1 MKKVIVIVGPT
12 SVGKTKLGVSLA
24 LELNGEVISGDSMQV
39 YKTMDIGSAK
49 VTKEEAQGIVH
60 HLIDIKDPKDSYSV
74 KEFQEQVR
82 YWIDDITSR
91 GKVPIIVGGTG
102 LYIKAA
108 LYDYTF
114 DESHTDHSAYT
125 KKFESYTNEQLH
137 QYLETIDPRSAKELH
152 PNNRRRIVRAIEIF
166 ETTGIT
172 KSENHEK
179 QDHVCLYDAL
189 FIGLTLP
196 RDILYQRIDQRVYVM
211 MEQGLEKE
219 VFDLIQTGMQRDDQ
233 SMKGIGYKEWFD
245 YFDENQTKEETIS
258 LIQKNSR
265 NLAKRQ
271 YTWFK
276 NQFQMEWITIDLK
289 DFQETINEAKQI
301 IKRRNVL

>member
-1 MKKVIVIVGPT
+1 MEKVIVIVGPT
-12 SVGKTKLGVSLA
+12 SVGKTKLGVELA
-24 LELNGEVISGDSMQV
+24 KEFNGEVISGDSMQV
-39 YKTMDIGSAK
+39 YRTMDIGTAK

-60 HLIDIKDPKDSYSV
+60 YLIDIKDPKESYSV

-82 YWIDDITSR
+82 FYIQDITSR
-91 GKVPIIVGGTG
+91 GKLPIIVGGTG

-114 DESHTDHSAYT
+114 EESETDHEAYT
-125 KKFESYTNEQLH
+125 KKFEEYSNEQLH
-137 QYLETIDPRSAKELH
+137 QYLQTIDENSAKELH

-179 QDHVCLYDAL
+179 QEHVCLYNAL

-196 RDILYQRIDQRVYVM
+196 RDVLYQRIDQRVHVM
-211 MEQGLEKE
+211 MENGLEKE
-219 VFDLIQTGMQRDDQ
+219 VEQLIDAGMQREDQ

-245 YFDENQTKEETIS
+245 YIEDKQSLEQTVS
-258 LIQKNSR
+258 LIQQHSR

-276 NQFQMEWITIDLK
+276 NQFEMYWITICIEN
-289 DFQETINEAKQI
+289 FEQTIKEAKQYI
-301 IKRRNVL
+301 IKEQS